1 MIENTVNT
9 WAEAIS
15 SLPDKQFFNFIRLYL
30 GEVKTPYNKQKLTSQ
45 LATVLKSPE
54 NLSAVATLLD
64 EFDIH
69 VLTAISLIPNSNKK
83 ILVEFFSGKYT
94 FSEIFAELVNLT
106 DRMIIYTAKDPLS
119 EKESFLINPLFEE
132 TIKPYLSVNYILDVP
147 SPAFFSTDD
156 IFSLSPDFLAA
167 FTSFAKMTKISC
179 KNDGSIKKN
188 DMAKLSEIF
197 PGKEKCLQLL
207 VNAFI
212 NLSIFREGEKYLQI
226 DNSRLNNFA
235 KLSETQQYA
244 LLCAA
249 STSRFSRDG
258 LRKEAQ
264 LLLDC
269 ISSIPES
276 GYTRN
281 TILRLAF
288 LVGTYSE
295 DGSAIAKK
303 SRFSQILAAA
313 KQSENPEVVQN
324 ADLLDRMI
332 DSAIEF
338 GLLQKTSQTE
348 TGEGIFIKGSIF
360 QDSSDFDTLLNKEE
374 PKVLNIESTF
384 SITIMPGLSLSALLP
399 FTNFLSV
406 KKTGVVNE
414 FEINRSNISYAFDS
428 GWTPD
433 SIFKTL
439 EKYSYYEI
447 PQNMKINIQEWYT
460 SYSSAM
466 LYHGYVLKVTDSNI
480 QFAENNPNIKNFIK
494 EKLADGIYLLNFPAT
509 ADISDFISK
518 CGLDFMGT
526 IKSSTPENI
535 EASFPALSRGKK
547 ISISKLN
554 NANPEK
560 ISIAKANQIITALKD
575 KVDSMDLTQ
584 NQKDSFINRI
594 SLRTILTESQLKTSS
609 IKNEILEADGMDF
622 IGKVHLLEAAF
633 KEEDMVEL
641 QFPSPEGKGGY
652 FTIVG
657 KILQLSKQNNEAV
670 IRFQIEPS
678 NEINSFLVSQITH
691 LRRLRF

>member
-9 WAEAIS
+9 WAESIS
-15 SLPDKQFFNFIRLYL
+15 ALPDKQFFNFIRLYL

-45 LATVLKSPE
+45 LASVLKAQE
-54 NLSAVATLLD
+54 NLSAMATLLD

-69 VLTAISLIPNSNKK
+69 VLTAISLIPNSNRNV
-83 ILVEFFSGKYT
+83 LVEFFSGKYT
-94 FSEIFAELVNLT
+94 FSELFAEIVNLT
-106 DRMIIYTAKDPLS
+106 DRMIIYSAKDPIT
-119 EKESFLINPLFEE
+119 EKEVLLINPLFLE

-147 SPAFFSTDD
+147 VPAIFSTDD

-167 FTSFAKMTKISC
+167 FISFAKMTKISC

-188 DMAKLSEIF
+188 DLAKIAEIF
-197 PGKEKCLQLL
+197 PGKEKCIQLL
-207 VNAFI
+207 VNGFL
-212 NLSIFREGEKYLQI
+212 NLSIFREGEKSLQI

-235 KLSETQQYA
+235 KLSDSQQYA

-249 STSRFSRDG
+249 ATSRFSREG

-269 ISSIPES
+269 ISTIPEC

-295 DGSAIAKK
+295 DGSAVAKR

-313 KQSENPEVVQN
+313 KQEENSEVVQN

-338 GLLQKTSQTE
+338 GLIQKTSETE
-348 TGEGIFIKGSIF
+348 NGEGIYIKGSIF
-360 QDSSDFDTLLNKEE
+360 QNSEVFDTMVNTEV

-384 SITIMPGLSLSALLP
+384 SITIMPGLSLSNLLP
-399 FTNFLSV
+399 FTNFLSA

-414 FEINRSNISYAFDS
+414 FEINRTNISYAFDS

-433 SIFKTL
+433 SIFTEL
-439 EKYSYYEI
+439 EKYSYYDI
-447 PQNMKINIQEWYT
+447 PQNMKINIQEWYS

-494 EKLADGIYLLNFPAT
+494 EKLAEGIYLLNFPAT
-509 ADISDFISK
+509 ADISDFISQS
-518 CGLDFMGT
+518 GLDFMGS
-526 IKSSTPENI
+526 IKTSTPENT
-535 EASFPALSRGKK
+535 EATFPPLTRGRK
-547 ISISKLN
+547 ISISKLQN
-554 NANPEK
+554 DDPLKVSIPKAKEV
-560 ISIAKANQIITALKD
+560 ISTLKA
-575 KVDSMDLTQ
+575 KVDEMDLNQ

-594 SLRTILTESQLKTSS
+594 SLRTILTETQLKTSS

-641 QFPSPEGKGGY
+641 QLPSPDGKGGY

-657 KILQLSKQNNEAV
+657 KILQLSKQNSEAV